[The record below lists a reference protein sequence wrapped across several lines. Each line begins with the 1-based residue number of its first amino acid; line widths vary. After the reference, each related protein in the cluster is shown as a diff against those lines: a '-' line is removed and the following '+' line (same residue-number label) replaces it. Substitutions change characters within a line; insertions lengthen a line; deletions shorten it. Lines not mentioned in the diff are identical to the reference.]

1 MMKLSQL
8 SNTHRPKKKVQRVG
22 RGVGSKRGKT
32 CGRGNKGDKSRRG
45 YQNRFGQEGGQIPLY
60 KKIPTRGFSNTR
72 FRIAMHVVN
81 LSLLDKFFVDGD
93 TINVQTL
100 REKNLIPRRVQG
112 GIKILSQGE
121 LTKKVTIEAHAFS
134 ESAREKLEK
143 AGIPFNVIAIK
154 EPKE

>member
-1 MMKLSQL
+1 
-8 SNTHRPKKKVQRVG
+8 
-22 RGVGSKRGKT
+22 
-32 CGRGNKGDKSRRG
+32 
-45 YQNRFGQEGGQIPLY
+45 
-60 KKIPTRGFSNTR
+60 
-72 FRIAMHVVN
+72 MHVVN